1 MASQLVSALG
11 ASRRDRRAEE
21 RERHGRLA
29 NWRQTPYLELMEW
42 ADAAFK
48 VARAGNDPSS
58 IPMPLYR
65 QVELVASDGLW
76 SAFEKFTALQHA
88 TYERDQAP
96 DEDPQNLF
104 LTPWKRT
111 LARALDALFDLRDVA
126 RRDLVEGADY
136 RLPRDAR

>member
-1 MASQLVSALG
+1 
-11 ASRRDRRAEE
+11 
-21 RERHGRLA
+21 
-29 NWRQTPYLELMEW
+29 MEW
-42 ADAAFK
+42 ADTALNA
-48 VARAGNDPSS
+48 ARAGNDPPS

-76 SAFEKFTALQHA
+76 SAFEKLTAALQDA
-88 TYERDQAP
+88 AYERSQAP

-111 LARALDALFDLRDVA
+111 LARASNALFDLRDVA
-126 RRDLVEGADY
+126 RRDLVEGANY